1 MVGDFP
7 EGTDKRNRKRWKRDR
22 GKEGEGGR
30 GRPPRRWS
38 RRRLATRRRM
48 KSELLSKHRLGS
60 VRRHHVSVSACT
72 TVKM

>member
-22 GKEGEGGR
+22 GKEGEEGETTR
-30 GRPPRRWS
+30 
-38 RRRLATRRRM
+38 RRRLATRRRRG
-48 KSELLSKHRLGS
+48 SEPLGKHRLRS